1 MRLGH
6 DALAVG
12 GRRQGSVEGLDET
25 GHLGVCSPGT
35 AAGDDQRT
43 LRRAD
48 RFGRPGHDMFIE
60 SGAAARERDRHAA
73 VPCSLEYVEGN
84 LDVHG
89 SGTGRVEH
97 GERLGDGLRSSFGGA
112 GALGGHEK
120 AIEGARGVLRLVQ
133 HSDVCALE
141 PGGHTGGEDEHR
153 PGLGIGG
160 RGGGDD
166 VRQARTRGR
175 DDDPGLAG
183 DEEVPVGPV
192 ACSLLVAGSHGTD
205 PELRQMPVELEIMG
219 AGDAEDRVD
228 TVGGQ
233 GGHHG
238 TTAVADGVLGAH
250 GQTPRA
256 VPDGPEGAVTPLF
269 SAAHRDRTS

>member
-12 GRRQGSVEGLDET
+12 RRGQGSVEGLDESD
-25 GHLGVCSPGT
+25 HLGVCSPGT

-48 RFGRPGHDMFIE
+48 RLCRTGHNMVVE
-60 SGAAARERDRHAA
+60 PRAVAGERNRNAA
-73 VPCSLEYVEGN
+73 VPRSLEHVEGN

-97 GERLGDGLRSSFGGA
+97 GERLGDGLCSAFGGA
-112 GALGGHEK
+112 GALGGHEE
-120 AIEGARGVLRLVQ
+120 AIECPGGVLRLVQ
-133 HSDVCALE
+133 HSDVSALE

-153 PGLGIGG
+153 SGLGIGG

-166 VRQARTRGR
+166 IRQPRPRGR

-183 DEEVPVGPV
+183 DEEVPVGTV
-192 ACSLLVAGSHGTD
+192 ACPLLVAGSHGTD

-219 AGDAEDRVD
+219 AGDSEDRVD
-228 TVGGQ
+228 TMGSQ
-233 GGHHG
+233 GRHHC
-238 TTAVADGVLGAH
+238 TTAVADVVLGAH
-250 GQTPRA
+250 AQTPRA

-269 SAAHRDRTS
+269 SAAHRDRIS